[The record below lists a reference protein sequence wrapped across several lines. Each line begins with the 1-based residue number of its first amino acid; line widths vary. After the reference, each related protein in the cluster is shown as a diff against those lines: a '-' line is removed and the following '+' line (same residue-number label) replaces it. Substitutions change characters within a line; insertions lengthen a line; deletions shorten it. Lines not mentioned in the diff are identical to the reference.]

1 MISSD
6 RPDMDRWLNSD
17 TVNKSTEIKVI
28 GSVFAYTECGNFFFR
43 SLKENGKQKKKK
55 PAIYILRTKPKQTSV
70 AVVAAVVDGTVSAK
84 RSTKYNLSHLNY
96 FLG

>member
-1 MISSD
+1 
-6 RPDMDRWLNSD
+6 MDRWPNSD

-55 PAIYILRTKPKQTSV
+55 TRYIYIKNKNQNKPLLPWLQQW
-70 AVVAAVVDGTVSAK
+70 
-84 RSTKYNLSHLNY
+84 
-96 FLG
+96 

>member
-1 MISSD
+1 VISSD
-6 RPDMDRWLNSD
+6 RPDMDRWPNSD

-55 PAIYILRTKPKQTSV
+55 TAIYILRTK
-70 AVVAAVVDGTVSAK
+70 
-84 RSTKYNLSHLNY
+84 TKTNLCCRGCSSGRWNCLCEKEHKI
-96 FLG
+96 